1 LVGGER
7 LKRAEKK
14 KEDYTSALNLAHK
27 KNFEGLKINEWFR
40 KTGNE
45 LSKLPEDIQSL
56 FSEEIWGL
64 VEIECKN
71 SGYIARQE
79 QMIARTENME
89 NVSIPD
95 GLDYNLISG
104 LKKEA
109 SIRLNKIKPKTL
121 GQASRVSGITPA
133 DIAVLTI
140 WISKNKDIT
149 H

>member
-1 LVGGER
+1 L
-7 LKRAEKK
+7 
-14 KEDYTSALNLAHK
+14 DLAHK
-27 KNFEGLKINEWFR
+27 KNLEGLRINEWFR
-40 KTGNE
+40 KPGNG
-45 LSKLPEDIQSL
+45 LSKLPEDLHSL
-56 FSEEIWGL
+56 FSEEIWRL

-71 SGYIARQE
+71 AGYIARQE

-89 NVSIPD
+89 SASIPD

-109 SIRLNKIKPKTL
+109 SVRLNKIKPKTL

-140 WISKNKDIT
+140 WISKNESVT
-149 H
+149 S